1 MYQLCSYTLSCG
13 YFRENRMLLDNTIE
27 LISILVILQKPLRAG
42 SLWESENLAVQQFK
56 FFADPIRARMGPA
69 VTYLQ
74 QSALKRRCNKF
85 TKISKEI
92 KQWCTFFIAAFWN
105 HVSKHRAII
114 IDCLLVQQI
123 ALLIW
128 RGNNLR

>member
-1 MYQLCSYTLSCG
+1 
-13 YFRENRMLLDNTIE
+13 MLLDNTIE

-85 TKISKEI
+85 TKISNEI
-92 KQWCTFFIAAFWN
+92 K
-105 HVSKHRAII
+105 
-114 IDCLLVQQI
+114 
-123 ALLIW
+123 
-128 RGNNLR
+128 